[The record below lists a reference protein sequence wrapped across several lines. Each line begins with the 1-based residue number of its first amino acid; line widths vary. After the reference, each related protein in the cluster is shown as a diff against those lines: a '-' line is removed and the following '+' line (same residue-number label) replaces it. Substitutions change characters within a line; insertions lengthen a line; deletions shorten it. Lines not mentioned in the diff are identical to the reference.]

1 MHIVTPAA
9 ALADEKPILSVRN
22 LHKIYNEVKARRMK
36 FVL

>member
-22 LHKIYNEVKARRMK
+22 LYKNITKAK
-36 FVL
+36 E